1 MTAVFSDELRARVE
15 ADFGRVVDLLS
26 RKIAL
31 KSSSAEGITCLLYT
45 SPSPRD

>member
-31 KSSSAEGITCLLYT
+31 KSICLLYT
-45 SPSPRD
+45 SDAADE